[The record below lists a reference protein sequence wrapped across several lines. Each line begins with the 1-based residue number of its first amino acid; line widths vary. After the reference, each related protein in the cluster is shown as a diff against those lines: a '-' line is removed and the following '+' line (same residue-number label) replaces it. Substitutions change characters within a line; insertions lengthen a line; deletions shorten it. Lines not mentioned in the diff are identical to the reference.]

1 MIFCRGVSGF
11 VTGCPCGVWGR
22 GKSIPNK
29 LVCKFDRMENSSSLS
44 CKICIDS
51 TCWYLLCI
59 SVCYIVILTSQ
70 TAFKLTL
77 VLSSSISHRR
87 HLYSNGPQFASMEW
101 SLHLKSTKLPTW
113 LHLSTFY
120 TGLWTFRTMGHL
132 KTQNRWLRLFV
143 RSTFN
148 WVLNYLPIN
157 TYVGVHIIMDGCDK
171 ISLIFPC
178 PNNCAIKSQ
187 GINFIIDEA
196 MLFPHMMTSSD
207 RHIFYVTGGI
217 HRSPVNSPQKG
228 RSREALMFYFDLCLN
243 KRLSKQW
250 WGWWFDAPIMTSL

>member
-59 SVCYIVILTSQ
+59 SVCYIVILASQ
-70 TAFKLTL
+70 TAFKLTW

-113 LHLSTFY
+113 LHLLCWNLTWNSTSKFY

-143 RSTFN
+143 RSTF
-148 WVLNYLPIN
+148 
-157 TYVGVHIIMDGCDK
+157 
-171 ISLIFPC
+171 SLIFPC
-178 PNNCAIKSQ
+178 PN
-187 GINFIIDEA
+187 D
-196 MLFPHMMTSSD
+196 
-207 RHIFYVTGGI
+207 
-217 HRSPVNSPQKG
+217 
-228 RSREALMFYFDLCLN
+228 
-243 KRLSKQW
+243 
-250 WGWWFDAPIMTSL
+250 